1 MDKLFEVG
9 DFIRGPL
16 LTKEDGT
23 HNLITIIALFQF
35 SGNLIWR
42 ICWRLLL
49 STMTV
54 IGSMPC

>member
-1 MDKLFEVG
+1 MDKVFEVG

-23 HNLITIIALFQF
+23 PNLIAIIALVRF